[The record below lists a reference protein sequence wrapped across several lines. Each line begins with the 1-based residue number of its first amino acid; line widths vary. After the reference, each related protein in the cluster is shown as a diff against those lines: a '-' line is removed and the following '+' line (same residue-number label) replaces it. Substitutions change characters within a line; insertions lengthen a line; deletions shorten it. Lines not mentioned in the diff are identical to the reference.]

1 MSHVS
6 SEVLLF
12 IAAIL
17 LCISAILSVAAGV
30 GVIRFSDVLTK
41 LHAVTKPQVLGVI
54 TTIVAIALSLQSWMV
69 FFALIPVFVFQSLT
83 APVAAHMV
91 GRASYRTGVID
102 HENLLVDELA
112 PAVALAP
119 EDDDD
124 NLADHDEG
132 AVGFEEDSQ

>member
-1 MSHVS
+1 MS

-124 NLADHDEG
+124 NLADRDEG
-132 AVGFEEDSQ
+132 AVGFEEHSQ